1 MSTLLNV
8 MIILF
13 VLIGIVAIIFAYRP
27 VWTEI
32 QNRNGIVQ
40 SEEVAIREN
49 LKILREN
56 NDAAK
61 KAIAFIILMELSYVL
76 VHTIVNQGNNYDD
89 KKQTKNFCES
99 LTPQLIDSLNTTEGK
114 YE

>member
-13 VLIGIVAIIFAYRP
+13 VLIGMIAIIFAYRP

-32 QNRNGIVQ
+32 QNRNGVVQ
-40 SEEVAIREN
+40 SEEAAISEN

-56 NDAAK
+56 NDATK

-89 KKQTKNFCES
+89 KNQTRKFCDS